1 MASLAL
7 LTSAAPVSAS
17 DHGNYEFCPPARTTS
32 ASNLDWSHHRL
43 APGVSLASTTMR
55 GDRGKVEVRVVRVDL
70 AHRGVSVAPLHGAL
84 SSGRVLTSLA
94 SNRKLVA
101 ATNGMYFN
109 LTYGAPKVPFISH
122 RNPMVLT
129 EHPQRVAGIGVNN
142 RAQDGDVWLS
152 GAVHSGDAIGRLVAV
167 NEPYVPKGL
176 SVYTEAWGRR
186 HIPLPSGAKSRE
198 VRHGRIRSGIGHHR
212 VAPRGGRLLVARGEP
227 AVRWLRSLG
236 RHAPVSMHLRVGTD
250 APVAFQQAYGVG
262 THTVSRADQINTG
275 LYCSRHEYYAARTGI
290 AWSRSHST
298 LMLVT
303 AVSPRGPDHY
313 GLDENQMSALLVKLR
328 AAGAYALDGGYS
340 TGMVARLHR
349 HRHHGLTL
357 IAGHHHRQRQ
367 IPVGVGVFYRR

>member
-1 MASLAL
+1 M
-7 LTSAAPVSAS
+7 
-17 DHGNYEFCPPARTTS
+17 H
-32 ASNLDWSHHRL
+32 
-43 APGVSLASTTMR
+43 
-55 GDRGKVEVRVVRVDL
+55 GDRGKVEVRVVRIDL
-70 AHRGVSVAPLHGAL
+70 TQRGVSVAPLHGSL

-122 RNPMVLT
+122 RRPMVLT
-129 EHPQRVAGIGVNN
+129 ERPQRVAGIGVNH

-152 GAVHSGDAIGRLVAV
+152 GSVRSGNALARLAAV
-167 NEPYVPKGL
+167 NEPWVPRGL
-176 SVYTEAWGRR
+176 SVYTSAWGRR
-186 HIPLPSGAKSRE
+186 HIPLNSGAKSRE
-198 VRHGRIRSGIGHHR
+198 VRHGRVHSGIGHHR
-212 VAPRGGRLLVARGEP
+212 VVPRGGRMLVARGAP
-227 AVRWLRSLG
+227 AVHWLRSLG
-236 RHAPVSMHLRVGTD
+236 HDAPVSTRLHVGTD
-250 APVAFQQAYGVG
+250 APVAFEQAYGVG

-275 LYCSRHEYYAARTGI
+275 LYCSHHEYYAARTGI
-290 AWSRSHST
+290 AWTRSRST

-340 TGMVARLHR
+340 TGMVARLRH
-349 HRHHGLTL
+349 HRHHRLTL

>member
-1 MASLAL
+1 MG
-7 LTSAAPVSAS
+7 AS
-17 DHGNYEFCPPARTTS
+17 DHGNYAFCPPARTTS
-32 ASNLDWSHHRL
+32 ASDLNWSHDRL

-70 AHRGVSVAPLHGAL
+70 THRGVSVSPLHGSL

-109 LTYGAPKVPFISH
+109 LTYGSPKVPFISH
-122 RNPMVLT
+122 RRPMVLT
-129 EHPQRVAGIGVNN
+129 ERPQRVAGIGVNN

-152 GAVHSGDAIGRLVAV
+152 GSVRSGNALGRLVAV
-167 NEPYVPKGL
+167 NVPYVPKGL
-176 SVYTEAWGRR
+176 SVYTGAWGRR

-198 VRHGRIRSGIGHHR
+198 IRHGRITSGAGRHR
-212 VAPRGGRLLVARGEP
+212 VTPHGGRLLVARGWP
-227 AVRWLRSLG
+227 AVHWLRSLP
-236 RHAPVSMHLRVGTD
+236 RHAPMSMRMHVGTD
-250 APVAFQQAYGVG
+250 APVAFRQAYGVG
-262 THTVSRADQINTG
+262 THTVSHADQISTG
-275 LYCSRHEYYAARTGI
+275 LYCSHHEYYAARTGI
-290 AWSRSHST
+290 AWSRSHQT

-313 GLDENQMSALLVKLR
+313 GLDENQMSALLVNLR

-340 TGMVARLHR
+340 TGMVARIRHHR
-349 HRHHGLTL
+349 HRGLTL